1 MAQNL
6 LFLAGFSDPKPDSQP
21 SAMLVLTLPPSDHG
35 TPRPA
40 ARRRRN
46 GVVWQPHYEGFASVA
61 YQSGRAVAGIS
72 GPWSGQYVLIW
83 WEQARP
89 IRQVELFE
97 SLEEAKQAV
106 AEALGVKAGGR
117 LSDLFGSMRRESA
130 VKPLRS
136 NWWAT
141 LRRWLL
147 PHLRGSGQLR
157 VLDHRRRHDNE
168 ETDLSGLNIRAV
180 R

>member
-1 MAQNL
+1 
-6 LFLAGFSDPKPDSQP
+6 
-21 SAMLVLTLPPSDHG
+21 MLVLTLPPSDHG
-35 TPRPA
+35 TARRA

-61 YQSGRAVAGIS
+61 YQSGRAIAGIS

-106 AEALGVKAGGR
+106 ADALGQKAGSR
-117 LSDLFGSMRRESA
+117 LSELLGSLRRETTAATSRA
-130 VKPLRS
+130 GWPASLRQ
-136 NWWAT
+136 
-141 LRRWLL
+141 WLL
-147 PHLRGSGQLR
+147 RAVGRQRSGGLR
-157 VLDHRRRHDNE
+157 VVDHRRRHDNE

>member
-1 MAQNL
+1 
-6 LFLAGFSDPKPDSQP
+6 
-21 SAMLVLTLPPSDHG
+21 MLVLTLPPSDPG
-35 TPRPA
+35 TPRSA
-40 ARRRRN
+40 ARGRRN

-106 AEALGVKAGGR
+106 AEVLGVKGGGR
-117 LSDLFGSMRRESA
+117 LSDLLGSMRRETA
-130 VKPLRS
+130 VKTPGPSWL
-136 NWWAT
+136 AT
-141 LRRWLL
+141 LSQWLL
-147 PHLRGSGQLR
+147 PHLRGRSGLR

-168 ETDLSGLNIRAV
+168 ETDLRGLNIRAV

>member
-1 MAQNL
+1 ML
-6 LFLAGFSDPKPDSQP
+6 LMTVPTSDPS
-21 SAMLVLTLPPSDHG
+21 

-40 ARRRRN
+40 SRRRR
-46 GVVWQPHYEGFASVA
+46 GVVVWQPHYEGFASVA

-72 GPWSGQYVLIW
+72 GPWSGQYMLVW

-106 AEALGVKAGGR
+106 ADALGQKAGGR
-117 LSDLFGSMRRESA
+117 LSELLGSLRRESTA
-130 VKPLRS
+130 TTPRAGWLASLRQ
-136 NWWAT
+136 WWS
-141 LRRWLL
+141 RRAG
-147 PHLRGSGQLR
+147 RERSGGLR
-157 VLDHRRRHDNE
+157 VVDHRRRHDNE
-168 ETDLSGLNIRAV
+168 ETDLRGLNIRAV

>member
-1 MAQNL
+1 ML
-6 LFLAGFSDPKPDSQP
+6 LMTVPTSDPS
-21 SAMLVLTLPPSDHG
+21 

-40 ARRRRN
+40 SRRRR
-46 GVVWQPHYEGFASVA
+46 GVVVWQPHYEGFASVA

-72 GPWSGQYVLIW
+72 GPWSGQYMLVW

-106 AEALGVKAGGR
+106 ADALGQKAGGR
-117 LSDLFGSMRRESA
+117 LGELLGSLRRESTA
-130 VKPLRS
+130 TTPRAGWLASVRHWLARLAGRERS
-136 NWWAT
+136 
-141 LRRWLL
+141 
-147 PHLRGSGQLR
+147 GGLR
-157 VLDHRRRHDNE
+157 VVDHRRRHDNE
-168 ETDLSGLNIRAV
+168 ETDLRGLNIRAV

>member
-1 MAQNL
+1 
-6 LFLAGFSDPKPDSQP
+6 
-21 SAMLVLTLPPSDHG
+21 MLVLTLPPSDHG

-106 AEALGVKAGGR
+106 VEVLGVKGGGR
-117 LSDLFGSMRRESA
+117 LSGLLGSMRRETT
-130 VKPLRS
+130 VKPPRS
-136 NWWAT
+136 NWWTT
-141 LRRWLL
+141 LRQWLL
-147 PHLRGSGQLR
+147 PQWRSRSGQLR